1 MILGTVE
8 EALDA
13 ASLGCL
19 AFKVG
24 FFFVFGR
31 GGRVKKN
38 TKRHTATQ
46 LPKP

>member
-8 EALDA
+8 EARDA

-24 FFFVFGR
+24 FFLFLV
-31 GGRVKKN
+31 GGEG
-38 TKRHTATQ
+38 
-46 LPKP
+46 